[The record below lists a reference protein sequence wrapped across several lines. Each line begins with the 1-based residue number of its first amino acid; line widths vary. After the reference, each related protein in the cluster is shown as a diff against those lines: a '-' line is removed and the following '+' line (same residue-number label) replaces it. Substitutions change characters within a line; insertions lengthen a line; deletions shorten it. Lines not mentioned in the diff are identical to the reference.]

1 MWTGSNRTGTLG
13 AGMSPAFGPGQAGAS
28 LPPHILQFLQSLQQ
42 GNMGSPAPSG
52 PPASFEQQLM
62 SRGGYTTPPASPSQ
76 APFFQGAHPG
86 INPALA
92 GILSQ
97 VPPRPTG
104 LPPGILSGAGG
115 GVVDTPID
123 WAAKAAA
130 AAKAPVRVNRE
141 DRFGG
146 GGGGRRG
153 DIGGGGRGGWGGP
166 EGSRD
171 RAERSARDRSYDR
184 GMAGRGA

>member
-28 LPPHILQFLQSLQQ
+28 LPPHILKFLQSLQQ

-52 PPASFEQQLM
+52 PPPSFEQQLM
-62 SRGGYTTPPASPSQ
+62 TQGGYTTPPASPSQ
-76 APFFQGAHPG
+76 SPFIQQHPG

-104 LPPGILSGAGG
+104 LPPGLLTAP
-115 GVVDTPID
+115 GVVDKPID
-123 WAAKAAA
+123 WAAKDA
-130 AAKAPVRVNRE
+130 AAKAAVKPGLTQQQINRS
-141 DRFGG
+141 
-146 GGGGRRG
+146 GRRG

-171 RAERSARDRSYDR
+171 RAERAARDRSYDR
-184 GMAGRGA
+184 SMAGRGV